1 MARWLTRSL
10 CLAVLLSGCAT
21 AGQQAS
27 RAPSAHERLR
37 LAAAAEANNNHE
49 VALSI
54 YRNAAQAEPDNAEV
68 QARFARALAD
78 RGLHAEAVLV
88 LEQAIA
94 RRPRDRTLLLALG
107 RTQLRAN
114 DLRTAG
120 QSFQRLLEQ
129 SPGDPDALNGLGVIA
144 DISGEH
150 ELAQERYREG
160 LRRAPAHEGL
170 RNNLALSLALT
181 GSPGEAKEV
190 LQRLRRDG
198 NTDVRVRHNLAF
210 VSAMAGDDATA
221 RRLSAAELDA
231 VEQQQLVAAASLLA
245 AAGRSAPPA
254 PAPRPESFAP
264 PAVTPQPVA
273 PRAEPPPAP
282 VAAPPPRAEPPA
294 TAVSGRVVLRARA
307 ESWVM
312 LREQATGRVVFDR
325 VLQPGESHAVPDR
338 AGMLLTTGNAPGL
351 EVLVDGE
358 PLPALAGA
366 GRVRRDIALDPA
378 ALRQAAAPPQPRP
391 AAAAPAVAPSP
402 PSIPQAAT
410 ADAAPARV
418 RLRARGETWV
428 QVQERASGTVL
439 FDRVMQPGESY
450 AVPDRPGLVLT
461 TGNAGGLEVQVEG
474 ETLPP
479 LGAERAV
486 RRNLPLDPATL
497 RQATAP
503 RAPMPEPAPP
513 PVQTATPAATTGA
526 TARIALRARDEAWV
540 QVRER
545 ESGTVLFDRILRAG
559 EQYEVPARSGLLLTT
574 GNAGGLEVSVGGE
587 ALPPLGADRTVRR
600 DVPLEAA
607 ALRRAVVVGAR

>member
-37 LAAAAEANNNHE
+37 LAAAAETHNNHE

-54 YRNAAQAEPDNAEV
+54 YRNAARAEPDNAEV

-88 LEQAIA
+88 LEQALA

-107 RTQLRAN
+107 RTQLRAD

-181 GSPGEAKEV
+181 GSPGEAKEM

-231 VEQQQLVAAASLLA
+231 VEQQQLLAAASLLA

-264 PAVTPQPVA
+264 PRAVTPPVAA
-273 PRAEPPPAP
+273 PRAGPSPAP
-282 VAAPPPRAEPPA
+282 VAAPPARAEPPA
-294 TAVSGRVVLRARA
+294 TAAASGRVVLRARA
-307 ESWVM
+307 ETWVM

-366 GRVRRDIALDPA
+366 GRVRRDIPLDPA
-378 ALRQAAAPPQPRP
+378 ALRQVAAAPQPRP
-391 AAAAPAVAPSP
+391 AAAPAVAPSA
-402 PSIPQAAT
+402 PSAPQAGR
-410 ADAAPARV
+410 ADVAPSRV
-418 RLRARGETWV
+418 RLSARGETWV
-428 QVQERASGTVL
+428 QVHERASGTVL

-497 RQATAP
+497 RQATPP
-503 RAPMPEPAPP
+503 RTPPRPPA
-513 PVQTATPAATTGA
+513 
-526 TARIALRARDEAWV
+526 
-540 QVRER
+540 
-545 ESGTVLFDRILRAG
+545 
-559 EQYEVPARSGLLLTT
+559 
-574 GNAGGLEVSVGGE
+574 
-587 ALPPLGADRTVRR
+587 
-600 DVPLEAA
+600 
-607 ALRRAVVVGAR
+607 

>member
-1 MARWLTRSL
+1 MARWLTKSL

-37 LAAAAEANNNHE
+37 LAAAAEANNNLE

-88 LEQAIA
+88 LEQALA

-120 QSFQRLLEQ
+120 QSFNRLLEQ

-160 LRRAPAHEGL
+160 LRRAPTHEGL

-181 GSPGEAKEV
+181 GATSEAQKV

-254 PAPRPESFAP
+254 APAPRPKSFAP
-264 PAVTPQPVA
+264 PPAGTPA
-273 PRAEPPPAP
+273 AEPLPAP
-282 VAAPPPRAEPPA
+282 VAAAPLRAEPPA
-294 TAVSGRVVLRARA
+294 PAEAPARVLLRARA
-307 ESWVM
+307 ESWVQ
-312 LREQATGRVVFDR
+312 LREQATGAVVFDR
-325 VLQPGESHAVPDR
+325 VLRAGESHAVPDR

-358 PLPALAGA
+358 LLPALAGA
-366 GRVRRDIALDPA
+366 GRVRRDI
-378 ALRQAAAPPQPRP
+378 
-391 AAAAPAVAPSP
+391 
-402 PSIPQAAT
+402 
-410 ADAAPARV
+410 
-418 RLRARGETWV
+418 
-428 QVQERASGTVL
+428 
-439 FDRVMQPGESY
+439 
-450 AVPDRPGLVLT
+450 
-461 TGNAGGLEVQVEG
+461 
-474 ETLPP
+474 
-479 LGAERAV
+479 
-486 RRNLPLDPATL
+486 PLDPATL

-503 RAPMPEPAPP
+503 RAPAPEPAP
-513 PVQTATPAATTGA
+513 TATSTPPAGA
-526 TARIALRARDEAWV
+526 TARIVLRARDETWV

-545 ESGTVLFDRILRAG
+545 DAGTVLFDRILRAG
-559 EQYEVPARSGLLLTT
+559 EHYAVPARAGLLLTT

-587 ALPPLGADRTVRR
+587 ALPPLGADRAVRR